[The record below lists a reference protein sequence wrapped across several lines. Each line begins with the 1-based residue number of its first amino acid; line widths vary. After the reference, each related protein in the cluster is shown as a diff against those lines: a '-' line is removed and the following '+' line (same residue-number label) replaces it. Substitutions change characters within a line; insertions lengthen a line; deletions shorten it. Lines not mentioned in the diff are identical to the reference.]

1 MPRPTLKSSTKSRKP
16 ATAEAVRIQKKLAEL
31 GLGSRREIEGWI
43 EEGRIQVNGEV
54 ASLGDKITDRCRVY
68 VDGKRVSLQLNKSAL
83 PRVLLYNKPEGEVC
97 TSNDPDG
104 RKTVF
109 DSIPKLN
116 KSRWVMVGRL
126 DLNTQGLLLFTD
138 DGELAKRL
146 MHPSYE
152 IQREYAVR
160 VVGEVDKAMLKRLC
174 DGVQLDDG
182 FARFEVIEHSGG
194 EGANMW
200 FHVIIKE
207 GRNREVRRL
216 WESQGVKVSRLIR
229 VRFGDVLLPRSLR
242 RGKYADLDK
251 KMVQKLMKAVDLPA
265 S

>member
-1 MPRPTLKSSTKSRKP
+1 MRKQRQKSTK
-16 ATAEAVRIQKKLAEL
+16 TNFAEESQEPVRIQKKLAEL
-31 GLGSRREIEGWI
+31 GMGSRREIESWI
-43 EEGRIQVNGEV
+43 SEGRISVNGEV
-54 ASLGDKITDRCRVY
+54 ANLGDKITPHDKVF
-68 VDGKRVSLQLNKSAL
+68 VDGQRVGLRANKQAL

-97 TSNDPDG
+97 TRDDPEG

-109 DSIPKLN
+109 DTIPTLE

-126 DLNTQGLLLFTD
+126 DVNTQGLLLFTD

-160 VVGEVDKAMLKRLC
+160 VLGEVNKEMLKTLC
-174 DGVQLDDG
+174 NGVKLEDGM
-182 FARFEVIEHSGG
+182 ARFEVIEHSGG
-194 EGANMW
+194 EGTNMW

-229 VRFGDVLLPRSLR
+229 VRFGEILLPRSLR
-242 RGKYADLDK
+242 RGKYTDLDK
-251 KMVQKLMKAVDLPA
+251 NAVKKLLASVQMETT
-265 S
+265 